1 VSSADLPRAEGGAF
15 SVTDGTFIEQLHA
28 ALAER
33 KADGQGLALLVVHF
47 GLVGRAD
54 AHYGYEI
61 GDAVRARL
69 IATVRNDVLRPGDF
83 LGEFGRDQVACVL
96 APLADP
102 QMALMAADKLRRA
115 LHEPLWLG
123 EDEVYA
129 SPAIGIATHSGDIDD
144 ARALMRQARTACVT
158 AAELPDRIALYDV
171 AQDGSAA
178 LLVREGRLRSA
189 VVGDALEIVFQPQF
203 DLRFGQIMGMESLL
217 RWPDGTRE
225 LVPMQDA
232 IQAAEAIGIVDRL
245 LSSLLNRALRNCAE
259 FRQRAGL
266 DLRVAVNLP
275 ARALLM
281 NDLPELVERALRT
294 WGLRAGRLMLEIE
307 GIPLLQARAEARAT
321 LQKLYEMGVKLSI
334 DDTGAPGSSLFF
346 IATMPFHEMKIDLS
360 GVTNL
365 PQVETAE
372 GETLPRSG
380 MVLKSLA
387 NLAHQLGLEV
397 TVIGVPNETVAG
409 QLAAL
414 GCDFMQGDY
423 RAAPADPEE
432 FVRLYYA

>member
-1 VSSADLPRAEGGAF
+1 MSSADLPRAEGGAF
-15 SVTDGTFIEQLHA
+15 SVTDGPFIEQLHA
-28 ALAER
+28 SLAER

-54 AHYGYEI
+54 ALYGYEI
-61 GDAVRARL
+61 GDAVRSRL

-144 ARALMRQARTACVT
+144 ARALMRRARTACVT
-158 AAELPDRIALYDV
+158 AAELPDRIALYNV
-171 AQDGSAA
+171 TQDGSAA

-189 VVGDALEIVFQPQF
+189 VAGDALEMVFQPQF

-217 RWPDGTRE
+217 RWPGTRE

-232 IQAAEAIGIVDRL
+232 IEAAEAIGSVDRL
-245 LSSLLNRALRNCAE
+245 LSSVLNRALRNCAD

-281 NDLPELVERALRT
+281 NDLPDLVERALRT

-307 GIPLLQARAEARAT
+307 GIPLLQASDAARAT

-360 GVTNL
+360 GLMNL

-387 NLAHQLGLEV
+387 DLAHQLGIEV
-397 TVIGVPNETVAG
+397 TVIGVPSEAVAG
-409 QLAAL
+409 QLVSL

>member
-1 VSSADLPRAEGGAF
+1 MSSADLPRAEGGAF
-15 SVTDGTFIEQLHA
+15 SVTDGPFIEQLHA
-28 ALAER
+28 SLAER

-102 QMALMAADKLRRA
+102 QMAIMAAEKLRRT

-129 SPAIGIATHSGDIDD
+129 SPAIGIATHSGEIDD

-158 AAELPDRIALYDV
+158 AAELPDRIALYDPS
-171 AQDGSAA
+171 QDGSAA

-189 VVGDALEIVFQPQF
+189 VASDALELVFQPQF

-217 RWPDGTRE
+217 RWPGTRE
-225 LVPMQDA
+225 LVSMPDA
-232 IQAAEAIGIVDRL
+232 IEAAEAIGSVDRL
-245 LSSLLNRALRNCAE
+245 LSSVLNRALRNCAE

-281 NDLPELVERALRT
+281 AELPDLVERALRT
-294 WGLRAGRLMLEIE
+294 WALRAGRLVLEIE
-307 GIPLLQARAEARAT
+307 GIPLLQSHPEARAT
-321 LQKLYEMGVKLSI
+321 LQKLYEMGVKLSV

-346 IATMPFHEMKIDLS
+346 IATLPLHEIKIDLS
-360 GVTNL
+360 GVANL
-365 PQVETAE
+365 PQAETAE

-387 NLAHQLGLEV
+387 ELAHQLGIEV
-397 TVIGVPNETVAG
+397 TVVGVQNEAIAG

-432 FVRLYYA
+432 FVRLYTA

>member
-1 VSSADLPRAEGGAF
+1 MSSADLPRAEGGAF

-102 QMALMAADKLRRA
+102 QMALMAAEKLRRA

-189 VVGDALEIVFQPQF
+189 VAGDALEIVFQPQF

-245 LSSLLNRALRNCAE
+245 LSSVLNRALRNCAE

-266 DLRVAVNLP
+266 DLR
-275 ARALLM
+275 
-281 NDLPELVERALRT
+281 
-294 WGLRAGRLMLEIE
+294 AGRLMLEIE
-307 GIPLLQARAEARAT
+307 GIPLLQASAEACAT

-346 IATMPFHEMKIDLS
+346 LATMPFHEMKIDLS

-387 NLAHQLGLEV
+387 DLAHQLGIEV
-397 TVIGVPNETVAG
+397 TVIGVPNEAVAG

-423 RAAPADPEE
+423 RAAPADSEE

>member
-1 VSSADLPRAEGGAF
+1 MSSADLPRAEGGAF

-96 APLADP
+96 TPLADP
-102 QMALMAADKLRRA
+102 QMALMAAEKLRRA

-189 VVGDALEIVFQPQF
+189 VAGDALEIVFQPQF

-245 LSSLLNRALRNCAE
+245 LSSVLNRALRNCAE

-266 DLRVAVNLP
+266 DLR
-275 ARALLM
+275 
-281 NDLPELVERALRT
+281 
-294 WGLRAGRLMLEIE
+294 AGRLMLEIE
-307 GIPLLQARAEARAT
+307 GIPLLQASAEACAT

-346 IATMPFHEMKIDLS
+346 LATMPFHEMKIDLS

-387 NLAHQLGLEV
+387 DLAHQLGIEV
-397 TVIGVPNETVAG
+397 TVIGVPNEAVAG

>member
-1 VSSADLPRAEGGAF
+1 MSSADLPRAEGGAF

-96 APLADP
+96 TPLADP
-102 QMALMAADKLRRA
+102 QMALMAAEKLRRA

-189 VVGDALEIVFQPQF
+189 VAGDALEIVFQPQF

-217 RWPDGTRE
+217 RWPDGTRD

-245 LSSLLNRALRNCAE
+245 LSSVLNRALRNCAE

-266 DLRVAVNLP
+266 DLR
-275 ARALLM
+275 
-281 NDLPELVERALRT
+281 
-294 WGLRAGRLMLEIE
+294 AGRLMLEIE
-307 GIPLLQARAEARAT
+307 GIPLLQASAEACAT

-346 IATMPFHEMKIDLS
+346 LATMPFHEMKIDLS

-387 NLAHQLGLEV
+387 DLAHQLGIEV
-397 TVIGVPNETVAG
+397 TVIGVPNEAVAG